1 MSGSTMELAFV
12 DECTEALTT
21 METVLVQFPAGNAP
35 PEALDAVFRLAHSIK
50 GSASSLGWTQL
61 ASLAHSAETLL
72 DAMRSQRVAATRVT
86 LDMLLR
92 SVDLLRTLLV
102 SERADSPVDVQA
114 LIDLQLE
121 LERCAAKASICTD
134 GRVVDTANTTSIRVL
149 GDVDC
154 GAAGATT
161 IRVDVELIDSLQAA
175 VAELVRRQG
184 MLEGGLTRLEPVP
197 APVADHVESQRQVV
211 RELERIAAEIR
222 TVQIGTLFR
231 RYPRLVHDL
240 AARLGK
246 QVELR
251 IEGGSTGIDKAV
263 VERVGDALVQLV
275 RNALDH
281 GIERPEVRRRAGK
294 PDSGQLWLRAEPH
307 GDAVVIE
314 VGEDGAGLAR
324 DVIRRKAVARG
335 LAADGAV
342 LTDAEVD
349 ALIFQPG
356 LTTVDAATDISGR
369 GVGMDVVHRNLQ
381 SIGASIVV
389 HSEAGHGCR
398 FRLTIPRRTGDGRR
412 DTRNSCLDD
421 VHPAKA
427 VGA

>member
-1 MSGSTMELAFV
+1 MELTFV
-12 DECTEALTT
+12 DECNEALTT

-50 GSASSLGWTQL
+50 GSASSLGWTQV
-61 ASLAHSAETLL
+61 ASLAHSVEAVL
-72 DAMRSQRVAATRVT
+72 DAMRSQRVAATRGT

-92 SVDLLRTLLV
+92 SVDLLRTLLE
-102 SERADSPVDVQA
+102 SGRDDSPVDAQA
-114 LIDLQLE
+114 LVDLQLE
-121 LERCAAKASICTD
+121 LERRAAENSTSAD
-134 GRVVDTANTTSIRVL
+134 GRAVDAASTTSIRVM

-154 GAAGATT
+154 VAGGTAT
-161 IRVDVELIDSLQAA
+161 IRVDLDLIDSLQAA

-184 MLEGGLTRLEPVP
+184 MLETGLARLESGPSPVG
-197 APVADHVESQRQVV
+197 DRMGSLRQVV
-211 RELERIAAEIR
+211 RELERIAGEIR

-251 IEGGSTGIDKAV
+251 IEGGSTGIDKAI

-281 GIERPEVRRRAGK
+281 GIERPEARRRAGK
-294 PDSGQLWLRAEPH
+294 PDSGQLWLRAELD
-307 GDAVVIE
+307 GDLVVIE

-324 DVIRRKAVARG
+324 DAIRRKAILRG

-349 ALIFQPG
+349 ALIFHPG
-356 LTTVDAATDISGR
+356 LTTVDAPTDISGR

-381 SIGASIVV
+381 SIGASIEV

-398 FRLTIPRRTGDGRR
+398 FRLAIPRRAGDGRR
-412 DTRNSCLDD
+412 AKKFSDLDD
-421 VHPAKA
+421 VHPSNAA
-427 VGA
+427 GARR